1 MRPPLGADIRVTW
14 LDAALDT
21 SDAEQAFDL
30 AANTLNV
37 RLEDQLVRSRGRLVQ
52 YGPLN
57 LVMAIDDSSMHGSV
71 ESVRGLY
78 RIPISLVVMIE
89 CLAPVKVLRGP
100 LVSLMVKGASSSGP
114 TGAQSSSSTSAT
126 KRPSKKSRGS

>member
-1 MRPPLGADIRVTW
+1 MRPPICQDIRVTW

-30 AANTLNV
+30 ATNTPNV

-57 LVMAIDDSSMHGSV
+57 LVMAIDDSSMHGPA
-71 ESVRGLY
+71 ESVRGFY

-100 LVSLMVKGASSSGP
+100 LAYLTAKGASSSARAVQHP
-114 TGAQSSSSTSAT
+114 SSSTSAT
-126 KRPSKKSRGS
+126 ARPSKGSK